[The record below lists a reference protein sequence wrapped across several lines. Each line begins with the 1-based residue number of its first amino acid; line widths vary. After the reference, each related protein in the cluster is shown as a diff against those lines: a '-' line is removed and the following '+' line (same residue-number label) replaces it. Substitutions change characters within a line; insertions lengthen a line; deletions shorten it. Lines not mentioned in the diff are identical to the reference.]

1 MIELLRGHL
10 ISDKNLIQLLNNK
23 ESIFYIEKPEK
34 VKVTDYI
41 LIRDKLISDK
51 YIATYQ
57 IEFRVYSKDLNKAID
72 IEKELISYLN
82 DPRGE
87 KIIKDE
93 NNNYIRNISV
103 LNGGGTAKDEEG
115 NWIKVVFFLLK
126 K

>member
-1 MIELLRGHL
+1 MIELLRKHL
-10 ISDKNLIQLLNNK
+10 LKDINLVGLLNG

-51 YIATYQ
+51 FITNYQ

-93 NNNYIRNISV
+93 NNCIRNISV
-103 LNGGGTAKDEEG
+103 LNGGGTVKDEEG